1 MLRFSLVTVLCCCT
15 GQAFAAETVEL
26 ISRITSVESRG
37 VGNAA
42 ATAAVK
48 ELESTATPADLITIL
63 GAMNTADPLASNWL
77 RGAFESAADR
87 AITANRAPVAELDA
101 FVRNRANTPRIR
113 RLAYEWL
120 LKADPEAEARFLPT
134 LLDDPSSEMR
144 RDAVARL
151 INEAEQQ
158 AGASALPIWKQAL
171 SGAVDQDQVK
181 KIAAALKK
189 LDEPL
194 DQVQHFGFLVD
205 WHVIGPFD
213 NKDMKGFPVVYP
225 PETEIKLDAEYA
237 GQLGPVTWQQLHSEE
252 ADGAFDLA
260 KLTEP
265 HKGALDYLL
274 TEFEA
279 AQAQPVEFRLGT
291 ANAWKL
297 WVNGE
302 LVFAREEYHRGMQ
315 FDQYIVPGK
324 LKAGTNTILL
334 KVCQNE
340 QTQDWAQ
347 RWAVQFRVCDET
359 GKAVHS
365 LKKSTDQ

>member
-1 MLRFSLVTVLCCCT
+1 MLRFLLVTILLCCT
-15 GQAFAAETVEL
+15 GRTFAAEPAEL
-26 ISRITSVESRG
+26 ISRITAVESRG
-37 VGNAA
+37 VGNAV

-48 ELESTATPADLITIL
+48 ELESTAAPADLVTIL
-63 GAMNTADPLASNWL
+63 GAMNTADPLAANWL
-77 RGAFESAADR
+77 RGAFEAAADR
-87 AITANRAPVAELDA
+87 ATCAGMSPVAELEA
-101 FVRNRANTPRIR
+101 FVRNRANTPRVR

-120 LKADPEAEARFLPT
+120 LKADPEAETRFLPT

-151 INEAEQQ
+151 ISQAEQQ
-158 AGASALPIWKQAL
+158 EGTAALATWKQAL
-171 SGAVDQDQVK
+171 SGAVDKDQVK
-181 KIAAALKK
+181 KIADALKK
-189 LDEPL
+189 AGEPL
-194 DQVQHFGFLVD
+194 DQVQHFGLIVD

-213 NKDMKGFPVVYP
+213 NKDLKGFPVAYP

-237 GQLGPVTWQQLHSEE
+237 GQLGPVTWQQLHSDE

-265 HKGALDYLL
+265 HKGAVDYLF
-274 TEFEA
+274 TDFEV
-279 AQAQPVEFRLGT
+279 AQDQPVEFRLGT

-297 WVNGE
+297 WVNGQ

-365 LKKSTDQ
+365 LSKSGAR